1 MLDIKFI
8 REHPE
13 KIKEAVQ
20 KRGADDIYL
29 CSLS

>member
-20 KRGADDIYL
+20 KRGADIYL